1 MERILDP
8 RPRKRYPAGYGRV
21 YPVADYEPWRIDA
34 EFAALYRRVVEHTKV
49 DIYRCYELWRL
60 AGQAAKLSGDLLEV
74 GVWRGGTGALLAA
87 RVAQRT
93 GAYNGNG
100 FGAKRVFLADTFSGV
115 VKAGANDAYYRGGEH
130 ADTSPKIVQ
139 RLLEE
144 LEIDNAEL
152 LCGVFPDETGERIRT
167 RRFSLVHID
176 VDVYQSARDTVE
188 WVWPSLAVGGVVVY
202 DDYGFYGCEGV
213 TRLVHEEYERSDRL
227 VMHNLNGHAVVTK
240 LR

>member
-8 RPRKRYPAGYGRV
+8 RPRKHYPTGYGRV
-21 YPVADYEPWRIDA
+21 YPTADYEPWRIDD
-34 EFAALYRRVVEHTKV
+34 EFGALYRRIVGHTKV
-49 DIYRCYELWRL
+49 DIYRCYELWCL
-60 AGQAAKLSGDLLEV
+60 AGQAAKLPGDVLEV

-87 RVAQRT
+87 RVAGRA

-100 FGAKRVFLADTFSGV
+100 FAAKRVFLADTFTGV
-115 VKAGANDAYYRGGEH
+115 VKAGVRDAYYRGGEH
-130 ADTSPKIVQ
+130 ADTSPGRVAV
-139 RLLEE
+139 LMEE
-144 LEIDNAEL
+144 LGLDNTEL
-152 LCGVFPDETGERIRT
+152 LCGVFPEDTGERVRS

-176 VDVYQSARDTVE
+176 VDVYQSARDAVD
-188 WVWPSLAVGGVVVY
+188 WVWPRLVLGGTVVY

-213 TRLVHEEYERSDRL
+213 TQLVHEEYQRPDRL